1 MLIQALL
8 VTQPTKEG
16 LGSRASEVGP
26 LVVEGVGLFLGSGF
40 RVYGVGGGLR
50 VKGLVF
56 NFQGFR
62 V

>member
-40 RVYGVGGGLR
+40 RVYGEGGG
-50 VKGLVF
+50 VEG
-56 NFQGFR
+56 
-62 V
+62 